1 MRFCVLASDFDPAF
15 PDAPFEVDAAS
26 ALSAASL
33 WARREWEAN
42 DRPEW
47 LLCTVWPEENPS
59 DVQRIL
65 VEVELMPRFVAKRR
79 R

>member
-1 MRFCVLASDFDPAF
+1 MRYCVAPADSDPAF

-47 LLCTVWPEENPS
+47 MLCSVWPEANPG